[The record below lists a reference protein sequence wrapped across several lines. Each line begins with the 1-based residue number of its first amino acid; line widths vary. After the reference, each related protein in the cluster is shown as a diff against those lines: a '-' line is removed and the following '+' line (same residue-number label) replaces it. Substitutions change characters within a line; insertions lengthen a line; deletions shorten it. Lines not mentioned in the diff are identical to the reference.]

1 MDDMSPIDI
10 RLECLRLAVEFG
22 SQRDVLKPHL
32 LAETYYE
39 WVTQGSGEIRPG
51 DSRTDDSHKSAKN
64 SRGVR
69 KGSTPQS
76 SNVTV

>member
-1 MDDMSPIDI
+1 MDEAATSEI
-10 RLECLRLAVEFG
+10 RMECLRLAVEFG
-22 SQRDVLKPHL
+22 SARDLKNPHL
-32 LAETYYE
+32 LADVYYD
-39 WVTQGSGEIRPG
+39 WVTQGSGETRPG
-51 DSRTDDSHKSAKN
+51 DGRTDDSHKRAKN

>member
-1 MDDMSPIDI
+1 MDETSPIDI

-32 LAETYYE
+32 LADTYYE
-39 WVTQGSGEIRPG
+39 WVTQGSGKTRPK
-51 DSRTDDSHKSAKN
+51 DSRIDDSHTKAIK